1 MQAQVSRQ
9 TAHVPPESVE
19 APSQLVQPVDLP
31 PPLGPVEASASTQGP
46 DPDVTDPILSVRDL
60 KIDFDTP
67 DGTVHAVKGTSFD
80 VAPGECL
87 GIVGESGSGKSQ
99 SALAAMGLIA
109 ENGAVSG
116 SIRFQG
122 TEMVGAKASTLRKIR
137 GAQMS
142 MIFQDPLTSLTPHLT
157 VGAQMREVLAL
168 HENMKGEAATK
179 RCADWLEQVRIPE
192 ARRRLDQFPHE
203 LSGGMRQRVMVA
215 IAMLCNPKL
224 LLADEPT
231 TALDVTVQAQVLDL
245 MYDLKKDTGTGI
257 VLITHDMG
265 VVARMCDRVIVMR
278 HGEIVERGTS
288 DDIFYR
294 PQHDY
299 TKMLLNAVPRIDQ
312 PNREGRPKLG
322 EPPAETSEPIVKA
335 RDVKVQFPVNVG
347 GGLFGRT
354 KMLKAVDGVS
364 FDLRAGETLGVVGE
378 SGCGKST
385 LARAVLKLVPQSA
398 GTVAWMGRDITQAG
412 RKEMN
417 SLREDLQI
425 VFQDPLASL
434 DPRMTIGQSIAEP
447 LTVHKSHLSKSE
459 REKMVRDFLPR
470 VGLEPHLI
478 NRYPHELSGGQ
489 NQRVGIARAMI
500 LRPKL
505 LICDEA
511 VSALDVSVQ
520 AQVVDL
526 LIELQKEFGLAMIFI
541 SHDLSVVR
549 EISHR
554 VMVLYLGKVVEVAG
568 RNAIYE
574 DARHPYTKALISA
587 VPTPDPEF
595 ERGKDRIKLRGD
607 LPSPLDS
614 RAPLRFM
621 KSALIDDPD
630 AEQYNPQLIEVT
642 PGHLVA
648 EHDPYQGVEGLYAAK
663 TEAA

>member
-1 MQAQVSRQ
+1 M
-9 TAHVPPESVE
+9 
-19 APSQLVQPVDLP
+19 
-31 PPLGPVEASASTQGP
+31 SA
-46 DPDVTDPILSVRDL
+46 PILSVRDL

-99 SALAAMGLIA
+99 SALAALGLLA
-109 ENGAVSG
+109 DNGHVSG
-116 SIRFQG
+116 SIKFNG
-122 TEMVGAKASTLRKIR
+122 TEMVGAKTSVMRKIR

-142 MIFQDPLTSLTPHLT
+142 MIFQDPLTSLTPHMT

-168 HENMKGEAATK
+168 HKDLKGEAANK
-179 RCADWLEQVRIPE
+179 RCIDWLEQVRIPE

-215 IAMLCNPKL
+215 IAMLCGPKL

-245 MYDLKKDTGTGI
+245 MDELKRDTGTGI
-257 VLITHDMG
+257 ILITHDMG
-265 VVARMCDRVIVMR
+265 VVARMCDRVVVMR
-278 HGEIVERGTS
+278 HGEIVEKGS
-288 DDIFYR
+288 NDDIFYN

-312 PNREGRPKLG
+312 PNREGRPQLG
-322 EPPAETSEPIVKA
+322 APPSLETKPIVEA
-335 RDVKVQFPVNVG
+335 RDLKVQFPVNVG
-347 GGLFGRT
+347 GGMFGRT
-354 KMLKAVDGVS
+354 KMLRAVDGVS

-385 LARAVLKLVPQSA
+385 LARAVLKLLPSSA
-398 GTVAWMGRDITQAG
+398 GSVAWMGRDITSAD

-417 SLREDLQI
+417 NLRDDLQI

-434 DPRMTIGQSIAEP
+434 DPRMTVGQSIAEP
-447 LTVHKSHLSKSE
+447 LTVHKPELSKAD
-459 REKMVRDFLPR
+459 REALVQKFLPR
-470 VGLEPHLI
+470 VDLEPHLI

-505 LICDEA
+505 LVCDEA

-526 LIELQKEFGLAMIFI
+526 LIELQKEFGLAMVFI

-549 EISHR
+549 EVSHR
-554 VMVLYLGKVVEVAG
+554 VMVLYLGKVVEMAD
-568 RNAIYE
+568 RTAIYE

-587 VPTPDPEF
+587 VPTPDPKF
-595 ERGKDRIKLRGD
+595 ERTKERIKLHGD
-607 LPSPLDS
+607 LPSPLDR

-621 KSALIDDPD
+621 KSVIVDDPD
-630 AEQYNPQLIEVT
+630 AEQYNPKLIEVA

-648 EHDPYQGVEGLYAAK
+648 EHDPYERVEGLYAKEVEPA
-663 TEAA
+663 

>member
-1 MQAQVSRQ
+1 M
-9 TAHVPPESVE
+9 
-19 APSQLVQPVDLP
+19 
-31 PPLGPVEASASTQGP
+31 
-46 DPDVTDPILSVRDL
+46 TDPILSVRDL

-168 HENMKGEAATK
+168 HENMKGQAATK
-179 RCADWLEQVRIPE
+179 RCVDWLEQVRIPE

-335 RDVKVQFPVNVG
+335 RDVKVRFPVNVG

-447 LTVHKSHLSKSE
+447 LTVHKPHLSKSE